1 MSHRHAHHDRLAPVV
16 GAGLATERTSHDH
29 HLASDRVHRP
39 FRVHRRHHPLRR
51 GRRRTGTRA
60 APRRAAD
67 RTGLATRRAGA
78 GAYPHR
84 RCSRS
89 ARHRRERPAGRRL
102 RQAEQARD
110 LRGLLEALDL
120 PRSAVVVGHDIG
132 AMVAFA
138 GALQF
143 PREVSALVL
152 LAALLRGLGLEE
164 AMNVADGGMWHFGFF
179 MAPDVPEMLLDG
191 PELEFATT
199 TFGAMSTSG
208 TFTDDDLRTYAE
220 AYRGRDRLRGGF
232 AHYRT
237 LLTVGTTAN
246 FSPTG
251 HCRCRSWPSPPGS
264 TMPARIRPCRCG
276 RMPTTSSASAHR
288 RATSPTRKPRSGWFG
303 PSRRSPHAAHSEV
316 PRCGRVPGAGV
327 RLGAREPPVVGERGV
342 ITSGF
347 PDRTRR
353 RAAASNRRAGGSAGL
368 HSPPSAVGLSVVP
381 IARIVRM
388 VPVIEVEPPGH
399 GHRHPPHAVAFADR
413 DQPAVANGVGRVPEP

>member
-120 PRSAVVVGHDIG
+120 PRSAAVVGHDIG

-220 AYRGRDRLRGGF
+220 AYRGRDRLRGGGF
-232 AHYRT
+232 AHYRA
-237 LLTVGTTAN
+237 LLDDGRHNRELLADRSLPMPVLAAAGLHDAGADPAVPLRAHADDVVRVSAPSGHFAAEEAPQWLVRAVEEISARRAQRGTSLWASPGSRGPARCARAAGRRRARRDHEWLPRPDTAPGGGVESSSGRMSRTSQPAVGSGAVGRSDSEDRQDGARDRGRTARPW
-246 FSPTG
+246 S
-251 HCRCRSWPSPPGS
+251 SPP
-264 TMPARIRPCRCG
+264 A
-276 RMPTTSSASAHR
+276 
-288 RATSPTRKPRSGWFG
+288 
-303 PSRRSPHAAHSEV
+303 
-316 PRCGRVPGAGV
+316 
-327 RLGAREPPVVGERGV
+327 
-342 ITSGF
+342 
-347 PDRTRR
+347 TRR
-353 RAAASNRRAGGSAGL
+353 R
-368 HSPPSAVGLSVVP
+368 VC
-381 IARIVRM
+381 
-388 VPVIEVEPPGH
+388 
-399 GHRHPPHAVAFADR
+399 
-413 DQPAVANGVGRVPEP
+413 